1 VLVSWRGGCVVSYV
15 ERMNK
20 TRIGELRRARGWTQ
34 ERLAVESG
42 VAGRTIQ
49 RLEAGND
56 ASLDTIAL
64 IANALEVPVRDLFV
78 SVESVDFG
86 EAVEQLDAR
95 KSAQQTRRDSVTH
108 AFTFL
113 FQGVGVLITFA
124 TIILVLTGTFSW
136 LGWFI
141 IPAYWA
147 GVRLLF
153 GFLFRIVLDP
163 RLDAKY
169 PLSLPS
175 RAAADY

>member
-1 VLVSWRGGCVVSYV
+1 
-15 ERMNK
+15 MNK
-20 TRIGELRRARGWTQ
+20 THIGELRRARGWTQ
-34 ERLAVESG
+34 ERLAAESG

-49 RLEAGND
+49 RVEAGND
-56 ASLDTIAL
+56 ASLDTVAL
-64 IANALEVPVRDLFV
+64 IADALEVPVRDLFV
-78 SVESVDFG
+78 SVESIDFG

-95 KSAQQTRRDSVTH
+95 KSAQQARRDSITN
-108 AFTFL
+108 AFTYL
-113 FQGVGVLITFA
+113 FQGVGVLVTFA
-124 TIILVLTGTFSW
+124 TIVLQLTGTFSW

-153 GFLFRIVLDP
+153 GFLFRIVIDP

-169 PLSLPS
+169 PLSLSS

>member
-1 VLVSWRGGCVVSYV
+1 
-15 ERMNK
+15 M
-20 TRIGELRRARGWTQ
+20 
-34 ERLAVESG
+34 ESG

-49 RLEAGND
+49 RVEAGND
-56 ASLDTIAL
+56 ASLDTVAL
-64 IANALEVPVRDLFV
+64 IADALEVTVRDLFA
-78 SVESVDFG
+78 SVESIDFG

-95 KSAQQTRRDSVTH
+95 KSAQQARRDSISN
-108 AFTFL
+108 AFTYL
-113 FQGVGVLITFA
+113 FQGVGVLVTFA
-124 TIILVLTGTFSW
+124 TIVLQLTGTFSW

-153 GFLFRIVLDP
+153 GFLFRIVIDP

>member
-1 VLVSWRGGCVVSYV
+1 
-15 ERMNK
+15 MNK
-20 TRIGELRRARGWTQ
+20 THIGELRRARGWTQ
-34 ERLAVESG
+34 ERLAAESG

-49 RLEAGND
+49 RVEAGND

-64 IANALEVPVRDLFV
+64 IADALEVAVRDLFV
-78 SVESVDFG
+78 SVESIDFG
-86 EAVEQLDAR
+86 EAVEKLDAR
-95 KSAQQTRRDSVTH
+95 KSAQQARRDSITH
-108 AFTFL
+108 AFIYL
-113 FQGVGVLITFA
+113 FQGVGVLVTFA
-124 TIILVLTGTFSW
+124 TIVLQLTGTFSW

-153 GFLFRIVLDP
+153 GFLFRIVIDP

>member
-1 VLVSWRGGCVVSYV
+1 
-15 ERMNK
+15 MNR

-56 ASLDTIAL
+56 ASLDTVAL
-64 IANALEVPVRDLFV
+64 IANALGVPVRELFV
-78 SVESVDFG
+78 SVESV
-86 EAVEQLDAR
+86 
-95 KSAQQTRRDSVTH
+95 
-108 AFTFL
+108 
-113 FQGVGVLITFA
+113 GVLVTFA
-124 TIILVLTGTFSW
+124 TIVLEFTGTLSW

-153 GFLFRIVLDP
+153 GFLFRIVIGP

-169 PLSLPS
+169 PLSLPP

>member
-1 VLVSWRGGCVVSYV
+1 
-15 ERMNK
+15 MNR

-34 ERLAVESG
+34 ERLAAESG

-56 ASLDTIAL
+56 ASLDTVAL
-64 IANALEVPVRDLFV
+64 IANALGVPVRELFV
-78 SVESVDFG
+78 SVESVDFS
-86 EAVEQLDAR
+86 EAVDQLDAR
-95 KSAQQTRRDSVTH
+95 KSAQQAGRDSITH
-108 AFTFL
+108 AFTYL
-113 FQGVGVLITFA
+113 FQGVGVLVTFA
-124 TIILVLTGTFSW
+124 TIVLEFTGTLSW

-153 GFLFRIVLDP
+153 GFFFRIVIGP

-169 PLSLPS
+169 PLSVSS

>member
-1 VLVSWRGGCVVSYV
+1 
-15 ERMNK
+15 MNK
-20 TRIGELRRARGWTQ
+20 THIGELRRARGWTQ
-34 ERLAVESG
+34 ERLAMESG

-49 RLEAGND
+49 RVEAGSD
-56 ASLDTIAL
+56 ASLDTVAL
-64 IANALEVPVRDLFV
+64 IANALEVPVRALFV
-78 SVESVDFG
+78 SVESIGFG

-95 KSAQQTRRDSVTH
+95 KSAQQARRDSITH
-108 AFTFL
+108 AFTYL
-113 FQGVGVLITFA
+113 FQGVGILVTFA
-124 TIILVLTGTFSW
+124 TIVLALTGTISW

-153 GFLFRIVLDP
+153 GFLFRIVIDP

-175 RAAADY
+175 RAAAND